1 MNTTNNARD
10 FVDKLDALIQLRSA
24 QAVNPL
30 IQPSLN
36 EDCEVIKR
44 NLTDFLLLADKRGGI
59 FVK

>member
-1 MNTTNNARD
+1 MNTTDNARD
-10 FVDKLDALIQLRSA
+10 FIDTLDALIQLRAA

-44 NLTDFLLLADKRGGI
+44 NLVDYIKSIQWWEDAIK
-59 FVK
+59 